1 MILSKRYHF
10 LDKNSMKL
18 SKKMKLLKI
27 LRKVYKSSN
36 LCLLLLFYDIL
47 FIIYSDESVISYQ
60 ATNLASTNMEKP
72 SKNKVPKGRPVNK
85 RRKVS
90 LKPDES
96 TKRDPSPGGKV
107 HKRRRS
113 RSLKNLVLWY
123 QIRIPRVKYLNE

>member
-1 MILSKRYHF
+1 
-10 LDKNSMKL
+10 MKL

-72 SKNKVPKGRPVNK
+72 SKIKSQREDQLTRGGR
-85 RRKVS
+85 
-90 LKPDES
+90 
-96 TKRDPSPGGKV
+96 
-107 HKRRRS
+107 HH
-113 RSLKNLVLWY
+113 
-123 QIRIPRVKYLNE
+123 